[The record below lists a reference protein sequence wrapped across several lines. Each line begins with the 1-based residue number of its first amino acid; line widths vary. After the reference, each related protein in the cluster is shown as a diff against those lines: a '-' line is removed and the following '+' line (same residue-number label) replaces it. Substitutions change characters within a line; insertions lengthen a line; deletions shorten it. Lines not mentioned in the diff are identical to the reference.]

1 MPLHPARR
9 GPGRGPGR
17 RAPRPDP
24 APRHLRG
31 RHGDRPLPGPPDL
44 RLRPRRRRPRR
55 GSGRDGPVPA
65 ALEARGRARR
75 RHGAADDRR
84 RPGRGGILL
93 GGGEG
98 ATLVLSH
105 REDDDG
111 DIGQAAASLSATERY
126 WQEWSGRCTYEGRT
140 ATTSCAARTRAQAA
154 LTHDPRRDHRGR
166 HHQPAG
172 GGAGH
177 PQLRL
182 PLRLD
187 ADASFTVT
195 AFVNLGYLRE
205 AAEFL
210 RFLRD
215 ADGTARRDLELM
227 YGINGAYRRR
237 RSSTTCAAGA
247 AARRCGSATRPRA
260 STSTTSTAS
269 SWWRST
275 PSSTPSTTT
284 RR

>member
-1 MPLHPARR
+1 MVPRGPAHTVAPRNRPPGGPLPPRFNPCWQRGDVTDRPIEDYAIIGDTCTTALVARDGSIDWLCWPCHDSPAVLPAPPRRGEGRGPARSCSRGCARRIGATARHHHPGDHLRHRDRPPDAHRSHAAASPRR

-84 RPGRGGILL
+84 RPVEAAFSLAA
-93 GGGEG
+93 GEG

-126 WQEWSGRCTYEGRT
+126 CRNGPAAAPMTGRT
-140 ATTSCAARTRAQAA
+140 ATTSCAA
-154 LTHDPRRDHRGR
+154 H
-166 HHQPAG
+166 
-172 GGAGH
+172 
-177 PQLRL
+177 
-182 PLRLD
+182 
-187 ADASFTVT
+187 SC
-195 AFVNLGYLRE
+195 
-205 AAEFL
+205 
-210 RFLRD
+210 
-215 ADGTARRDLELM
+215 
-227 YGINGAYRRR
+227 
-237 RSSTTCAAGA
+237 SS
-247 AARRCGSATRPRA
+247 S
-260 STSTTSTAS
+260 
-269 SWWRST
+269 
-275 PSSTPSTTT
+275 
-284 RR
+284 